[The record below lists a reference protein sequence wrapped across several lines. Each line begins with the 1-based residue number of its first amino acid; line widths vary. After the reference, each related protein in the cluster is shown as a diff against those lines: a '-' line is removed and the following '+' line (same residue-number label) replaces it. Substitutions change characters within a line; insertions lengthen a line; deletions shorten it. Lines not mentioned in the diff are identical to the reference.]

1 MGHVSQ
7 ELSEVTVGL
16 TDRSMTG
23 RSLQPQELT
32 RCRKELASGKLRPE
46 SPQLKRDELFSPR
59 RRWHVARAHVCGGR
73 PGAGYGGG
81 RHPETGYQ
89 GGGHPGA
96 GYDGG
101 GHTGQVIKVVD
112 IQGQIIRVVDTPAQV
127 IRVVDTQGLV
137 MTAVDTQGLVI
148 RVVDT

>member
-1 MGHVSQ
+1 MSQ
-7 ELSEVTVGL
+7 ELSEATVGL
-16 TDRSMTG
+16 TDRSVTG

-32 RCRKELASGKLRPE
+32 RCRIELASGKLRPE

-59 RRWHVARAHVCGGR
+59 RRWRVVRAHVCGGR

-96 GYDGG
+96 GY
-101 GHTGQVIKVVD
+101 
-112 IQGQIIRVVDTPAQV
+112 QGVH
-127 IRVVDTQGLV
+127 
-137 MTAVDTQGLVI
+137 
-148 RVVDT
+148 